1 MRFKKTVF
9 GLQGTLLAALL
20 VGCGG
25 GSNGD
30 FVAFV
35 RGNLSGLGDGKLVAL
50 QNNGNAD
57 EVITLTQNGAFKFE
71 KKLVIKEDYDVRVKN
86 QPAGQ
91 VCVVTNGSGSINS
104 RSEDVTNVLVTCK

>member
-9 GLQGTLLAALL
+9 GLQGAVLAMLL

-50 QNNGNAD
+50 QNNNGD

-71 KKLVIKEDYDVRVKN
+71 KKLVIKENYDIRVKN

-104 RSEDVTNVLVTCK
+104 SSEDITNILVTCK

>member
-9 GLQGTLLAALL
+9 GLQGALLAVLL

-50 QNNGNAD
+50 QNNGNSD

-71 KKLVIKEDYDVRVKN
+71 KKLVIKENYDVRVKN

-91 VCVVTNGSGSINS
+91 QCVVTNGSGSINS
-104 RSEDVTNVLVTCK
+104 SSEDITNILVTCK